1 MGRRICLTQSQREAE
16 LIRRRRER
24 LAKGLIAYKRVN
36 RLTIP
41 AMAKKL
47 GIGETGV
54 KNLLAGRDASLN
66 TENIWGILKAAGLR
80 VIEPRENIWDDVQST
95 GE

>member
-1 MGRRICLTQSQREAE
+1 MGRRIYLTQSDREAE
-16 LIRRRRER
+16 LLRRRRER
-24 LAKGLIAYKRVN
+24 LAKGLSDYKRVN

-54 KNLLAGRDASLN
+54 KNPLAGRDASLN

-80 VIEPRENIWDDVQST
+80 VTEPRENIWDDVQST

>member
-16 LIRRRRER
+16 IIRRRQER
-24 LAKGLIAYKRVN
+24 LAKGLAAYKQVN

-41 AMAKKL
+41 AMAKEL

-54 KNLLAGRDASLN
+54 KNLLAGRDTSLN
-66 TENIWGILKAAGLR
+66 TENVWGILKAAGLR
-80 VIEPRENIWDDVQST
+80 VTEPKENIWDDVQE
-95 GE
+95 GGA